1 MIVRILGGGQLRVDD
16 TAAAGLNELD
26 AKLSDAIEGGDES
39 EFRRALKA
47 LVAGVRAAGTPVA
60 PDSLQ
65 PSELILPYE
74 DADLAE
80 VREMMTGEGLIP
92 GTAG

>member
-1 MIVRILGGGQLRVDD
+1 MIVRILGEGQLSVDD
-16 TAAAGLNELD
+16 AAAAGLNELD
-26 AKLSDAIEGGDES
+26 AKLSDAIERGDEA

-47 LVAGVRAAGTPVA
+47 LVGGVRAAGTPVP

-80 VREMMTGEGLIP
+80 VRKMMTDEGLIP
-92 GTAG
+92 G

>member
-1 MIVRILGGGQLRVDD
+1 MIVRILGEGQLSVD
-16 TAAAGLNELD
+16 AAAARLNELD
-26 AKLSDAIEGGDES
+26 AKLSDAIERGDEA

-47 LVAGVRAAGTPVA
+47 LVAGVRAAGTPVP

-65 PSELILPYE
+65 PSELILPYV

-80 VREMMTGEGLIP
+80 VRKMMTGEGLIP
-92 GTAG
+92 G

>member
-1 MIVRILGGGQLRVDD
+1 MIVRILGEGQLSVDD
-16 TAAAGLNELD
+16 TARAGLNELD
-26 AKLSDAIEGGDES
+26 ARLSDAIDRGDET

-47 LVAGVRAAGTPVA
+47 LIAGVRAAGSPVP

-74 DADLAE
+74 DADLAG
-80 VREMMTGEGLIP
+80 VRKLMTDEGLIP
-92 GTAG
+92 G

>member
-1 MIVRILGGGQLRVDD
+1 MIVRILGEGQLSVDE
-16 TAAAGLNELD
+16 AATPGLNELD
-26 AKLSDAIEGGDES
+26 SRLSDAIDRGDEA
-39 EFRRALKA
+39 EFRHALKA
-47 LVAGVRAAGTPVA
+47 LIAMVRAAGAPVP

-80 VREMMTGEGLIP
+80 VRKMMTDEGLIP
-92 GTAG
+92 G

>member
-1 MIVRILGGGQLRVDD
+1 MIVRILGEGQLSVDD
-16 TAAAGLNELD
+16 TARPGLNELD
-26 AKLSDAIEGGDES
+26 AKLSDAIERGDEA

-47 LVAGVRAAGTPVA
+47 LVAGVRAAGTPVPA
-60 PDSLQ
+60 DSLQ

-80 VREMMTGEGLIP
+80 VREMMTDEGLIP
-92 GTAG
+92 G

>member
-1 MIVRILGGGQLRVDD
+1 MIVRIMGDGQLSVDD
-16 TAAAGLNELD
+16 TARAGLNELD
-26 AKLSDAIEGGDES
+26 AKLSAAIDRGDEA

-47 LVAGVRAAGTPVA
+47 LIAGVRAAGTPVP

-74 DADLAE
+74 GADLAE
-80 VREMMTGEGLIP
+80 VRELMTDDGLIP
-92 GTAG
+92 G